1 MAQYAQNKD
10 LNEVREIQNEI
21 INAYALDFA
30 KYAASPDIPKLS
42 LVWDSIPAQLAKE
55 NKKFVFTM
63 LKKSARLRDFENA
76 IEWLEKSGLILRSFR
91 VKTAKSPLKGYMEDN
106 VFKVYA
112 LDVGLLGAMA
122 NISPDILVRGDR
134 IFQEFEGAFVE
145 NYVAQQ
151 LKAAKAVELHY
162 WESSGSA
169 EVDFV
174 CEHSGHILPLEAKAG
189 VNPRSKSL
197 KSYDQKFAPPFL
209 YRTTLLNFKKDGRF
223 VNVPLYALS
232 LFPELLITNNK

>member
-1 MAQYAQNKD
+1 
-10 LNEVREIQNEI
+10 
-21 INAYALDFA
+21 
-30 KYAASPDIPKLS
+30 
-42 LVWDSIPAQLAKE
+42 
-55 NKKFVFTM
+55 M
-63 LKKSARLRDFENA
+63 LLTYHHR
-76 IEWLEKSGLILRSFR
+76 I
-91 VKTAKSPLKGYMEDN
+91 
-106 VFKVYA
+106 
-112 LDVGLLGAMA
+112 GLLGAMA

-151 LKAAKAVELHY
+151 LKAAKGIELHY
-162 WESSGSA
+162 WESPGSA

-197 KSYDQKFAPPFL
+197 KSYDQKFASPAL

-232 LFPELLITNNK
+232 LFPQSLIPT